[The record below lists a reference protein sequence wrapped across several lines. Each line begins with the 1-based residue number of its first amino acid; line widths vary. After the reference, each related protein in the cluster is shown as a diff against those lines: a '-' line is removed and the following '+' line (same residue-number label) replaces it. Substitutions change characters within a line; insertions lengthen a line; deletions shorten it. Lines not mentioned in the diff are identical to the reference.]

1 MRTSKQD
8 VKDASEAYV
17 WIIGVVLAAVLLIGG
32 LSVGIWWFGVHTSG
46 VKGAGDQQKQ
56 TNSVTNR
63 VHWEN
68 EFNSLDQNIQSYKAQ
83 IRIAQDQVAKHP
95 GDSFYEQ
102 NLTGLQQECVLAVG
116 EYNADTQKPI
126 ASPWLPTSLPTSY
139 DRTATCGV

>member
-8 VKDASEAYV
+8 VKDVTEVYV
-17 WIIGVVLAAVLLIGG
+17 WFIVFIVAFLVLVAGGMSAV
-32 LSVGIWWFGVHTSG
+32 WYFGVHTSG